1 MWQGFASLPASPAR
15 RPVFGKLQRRG
26 ELRREPNVLSC
37 MARHVHLGWAAIGT
51 DSPFFGGEQPDGDR
65 PMPALPAKACSRTAP
80 IGARYVATVGTESC
94 PVRAMSVWPIEEVLG
109 LEVESVLMASIE
121 EDAAVGPVVSDLLES
136 RMIVPLRP
144 RRRRERAVSSRAHF
158 YAGNEG

>member
-1 MWQGFASLPASPAR
+1 
-15 RPVFGKLQRRG
+15 
-26 ELRREPNVLSC
+26 
-37 MARHVHLGWAAIGT
+37 
-51 DSPFFGGEQPDGDR
+51 
-65 PMPALPAKACSRTAP
+65 
-80 IGARYVATVGTESC
+80 
-94 PVRAMSVWPIEEVLG
+94 
-109 LEVESVLMASIE
+109 MASIE